1 MDTMEKRMLIEC
13 LHAGRTYVDFT
24 KTNGEFR
31 KLKCTLNPE
40 LLPVDVRKKLEED
53 EQKENT
59 RKYSPDVVRVYDIEN
74 NGWRSFR
81 YDSVITFGTDL

>member
-1 MDTMEKRMLIEC
+1 MDIRKKGMLLEC
-13 LHAGRTYVDFT
+13 LYAGRTYVDFT
-24 KTNGEFR
+24 KINGEFR

-53 EQKENT
+53 EQKET
-59 RKYSPDVVRVYDIEN
+59 TKKYNPDVLRVYDIEN

>member
-1 MDTMEKRMLIEC
+1 MNTMEKRMLIEC

-40 LLPVDVRKKLEED
+40 LLPFDVRNKVKED
-53 EQKENT
+53 EQKEDT
-59 RKYSPDVVRVYDIEN
+59 KKYNPDVVRVYDIEN